1 MGGDFISY
9 DRIPETTATWV
20 GAPAQLRQL
29 DRLRWA
35 VTEKIH
41 GANFCLLADGRAV
54 RCAKRKAILRE
65 GDAFFNYERV
75 RVRYAQ
81 AAHEL
86 FADVAA
92 RDPEVARLYIYGE
105 LFGGAYPHPEVAA
118 VDGVAAVQT
127 GVYYAP
133 GIEFC
138 AFDLAVQRRGAATRA
153 YLDFDA
159 ALELLRARGFFV
171 AEPLL
176 VGTLREA
183 LDYPLGFDSTIP
195 ARLGLPALAE
205 ANPAEG
211 VVLKPVKAFTLGEG
225 DGQARPILKRKIAAF
240 AEDDRFH
247 RAEAWAEA
255 PADASPRG
263 RLEWLVGALV
273 TDNRLNNALSKVG
286 LVARGDLEGMIE
298 LEGLLVE
305 DVREQLELLE
315 GEALAR
321 LDADARAQLERAI
334 VDAVGALIVARFG

>member
-9 DRIPETTATWV
+9 DRIPETTDQWI

-29 DRLRWA
+29 DRLRWV

-54 RCAKRKAILRE
+54 RCAKRKAILGD

-75 RVRYAQ
+75 RVRYAE
-81 AAHEL
+81 AAHAL

-92 RDPEVARLYIYGE
+92 TIPGVARLYVYGE
-105 LFGGAYPHPEVAA
+105 LFGGAYPHPDVAA
-118 VDGVAAVQT
+118 VDGVAPVQT

-138 AFDLAVQRRGAATRA
+138 AFDLAVQREGATAREF
-153 YLDFDA
+153 LDFDA
-159 ALELLRARGFFV
+159 ALELLRGRGFFV

-205 ANPAEG
+205 PNPAEG
-211 VVLKPVKAFTLGEG
+211 VVLKPVKAFTIGEG
-225 DGQARPILKRKIAAF
+225 EGQARPILKRKIAAF

-247 RAEAWAEA
+247 RAEAWAEV
-255 PADASPRG
+255 PVDASPLG

-273 TDNRLNNALSKVG
+273 TDNRLANALSKVG
-286 LVARGDLEGMIE
+286 QVTKDDLDGMIE
-298 LEGLLVE
+298 LEALLVE
-305 DVREQLELLE
+305 DVHEQLALLE
-315 GEALAR
+315 AETVAALSEGERER
-321 LDADARAQLERAI
+321 LDAHV
-334 VDAVGALIVARFG
+334 VDAVGALIVGRFG